1 MNNFQYSCTRLG
13 CKLTNHSGKREGGE
27 NMCHFGQ
34 LNEKAKQLEAVVRKS
49 KYAVGLYKGQDGKE
63 H

>member
-1 MNNFQYSCTRLG
+1 
-13 CKLTNHSGKREGGE
+13 
-27 NMCHFGQ
+27 MCHFGQ

-49 KYAVGLYKGQDGKE
+49 KYAVGLYNGQDGKE